1 MTYPW
6 YDYKAEFLDRG
17 YKLESIDYIKET
29 TLYSF
34 TNGKDLVQLVEH
46 KRGLYEYHLIVLKND
61 RLFAKQTKINAN
73 VEPVNWNTVLKAME
87 A

>member
-1 MTYPW
+1 MLHSW

-17 YKLESIDYIKET
+17 YKMKSIKYIKET
-29 TLYSF
+29 ALYSF

-46 KRGLYEYHLIVLKND
+46 KCGLYEYHTIVLKNN
-61 RLFAKQTKINAN
+61 RLFAKQTKIDAN
-73 VEPVNWNTVLKAME
+73 VEPVSWNTVLKAME